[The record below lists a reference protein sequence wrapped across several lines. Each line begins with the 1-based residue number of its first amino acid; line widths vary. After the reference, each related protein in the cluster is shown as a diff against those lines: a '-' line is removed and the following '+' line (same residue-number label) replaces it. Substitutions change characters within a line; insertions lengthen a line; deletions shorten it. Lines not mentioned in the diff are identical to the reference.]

1 MNIYDRGK
9 NMDDNDD
16 TDPRHK
22 TTSKKETIQNSISL
36 FKLFFCQEIAKI
48 YFFACFAQPIQ
59 KNGKKPSVVH
69 RSFLVHVVLKK
80 IM

>member
-36 FKLFFCQEIAKI
+36 FKLFFV
-48 YFFACFAQPIQ
+48 
-59 KNGKKPSVVH
+59 KK
-69 RSFLVHVVLKK
+69 
-80 IM
+80 